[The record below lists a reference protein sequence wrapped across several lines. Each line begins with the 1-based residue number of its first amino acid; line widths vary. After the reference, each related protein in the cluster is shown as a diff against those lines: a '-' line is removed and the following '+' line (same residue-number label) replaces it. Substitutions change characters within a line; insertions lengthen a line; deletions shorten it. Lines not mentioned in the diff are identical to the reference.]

1 MINKVMKCG
10 IVETVLHWA
19 KAKESFDMKKK
30 LKGGATNATR
40 VLGIPKLEDAND
52 AGTKDSEKC
61 TLILTEGDSAKSLA
75 VAGLGIIGRNNYGV
89 FPLKGKLMNVRD
101 ANFKQLTQNEEIQ
114 NLIKILNLDTSKKY
128 DEGLKG
134 LRYGPVMLM
143 TDQDLDGSHIK
154 GLLMNMFQHWWPTL
168 YKQPGFLKEFVTP
181 IVKVKKSGVS
191 KQFFTL
197 KEYHTW
203 KARNNGGKGGK
214 AKYYKGLGT
223 NTSQE
228 AKEYFKNIAKHEI
241 TFQYA
246 GPEDDE
252 AIDLVFNKKR
262 ADDRKEWINGA
273 NDNDFVDHGQ
283 MTLNYSDFVNK
294 ELVQYSKYDVLRS
307 IPNMVDGFKPTQR
320 KVLFAAFKR
329 NLKSDVKVAQFVGY
343 ISEQT
348 AYHHGEVS
356 LETTIVGMAQ
366 DYVGSNN
373 INLLVPSGQFGTR
386 LLGGKDHASSR
397 YIFTRLSKAT
407 RAIFHPDDDGVYKYL
422 QDEGQ
427 SIEPAFYVPVIPTVL
442 VNGADGIGTGW
453 SSSVPNYN
461 PRDLVANLQRMLKG
475 EKVEEMHP
483 WYAGFSGSVQHTP
496 KGYEITGKIA
506 KTGPK
511 TIEISELPI
520 KVWTQDYKTFLQEM
534 LAGNVQE
541 TKPKDADAAPEKEQL
556 VIEDIKEYH
565 TENTVHFE
573 LTLSEQKMQLA
584 ESMGLEKAFKIRR
597 NGAATT
603 NMMLFDKEGKVK
615 KYASAEEILYDFADV
630 RIDFYNQRK
639 TVLCEKLLREKV
651 MLDYKTKFIIMVIK
665 KEIIISNR
673 KKKDIPADL
682 RRLKFP
688 TNKQIQ
694 KLTLA
699 NPEIKFTDDDDD
711 DDENEDDDDEPKDTK
726 SGFNYLL
733 GMPLWNLTFEK
744 VEELKRLAKEKAEA
758 FDAMMKI
765 APEQLWWADLEDL
778 KVAMNEL
785 DEDRAA
791 AAAETAK
798 LKERV
803 KAKPGQRAKGKG
815 KGKRVIDSE

>member
-1 MINKVMKCG
+1 MTRVYDVAGTSQRGKHEGIQVFLNGHRVKTGGDKGTIIKHFGDYVNMYLKQSDPRIHEIASDRWEFCISISDGQFNQVSFVNSICTIKGGTHVAHVTDQVIAAILKKVNAKNRGGMEIKPFHVKNHLWVFVNSLIENPAFDSQTKDTLTSKPTNFGSKCEVTEAMINKVMKCG

-30 LKGGATNATR
+30 LKGGATNAPR

-52 AGTKDSEKC
+52 AGTKNSDSC

-75 VAGLGIIGRNNYGV
+75 VAGLGIIGRNKYGV

-134 LRYGPVMLM
+134 LRYGSVMLM

-154 GLLMNMFQHWWPTL
+154 GLLMNMFQYWWPTL
-168 YKQPGFLKEFVTP
+168 YKTPGFLKEFVTP
-181 IVKVKKSGVS
+181 IVKVKKNGIS

-197 KEYHTW
+197 KEYHNW
-203 KARNNGGKGGK
+203 KQRNNGGKGWK

-262 ADDRKEWINGA
+262 ADDRKEWINNA
-273 NDNDFVDHGQ
+273 NDEDYVDHNQ
-283 MTLNYSDFVNK
+283 DRLKYADFVNK
-294 ELVQYSKYDVLRS
+294 ELVQYSKYDVQRS

-329 NLKSDVKVAQFVGY
+329 NLKQDVKVAQFVGY

-348 AYHHGEVS
+348 AYHHGEAS

-373 INLLVPSGQFGTR
+373 VNLLVPSGQFGTR

-397 YIFTRLSKAT
+397 YIFTRLSKVT
-407 RAIFHPDDDGVYKYL
+407 RSLFHPDDDGVYKYL
-422 QDEGQ
+422 IEEGQ
-427 SIEPAFYVPVIPTVL
+427 SIEPPFYVPVIPTVL

-461 PRDLVANLQRMLKG
+461 PRDIVANLQRLLKG

-483 WYAGFSGSVQHTP
+483 WYAGFTGTVQHTP
-496 KGYEITGKIA
+496 KGYEIGGKIA

-520 KVWTQDYKTFLQEM
+520 KVWTQDYKSFLQEM
-534 LAGNVQE
+534 LASNVQE
-541 TKPKDADAAPEKEQL
+541 KPKEKDADAGQEKEQI
-556 VIEDIKEYH
+556 VEDIK
-565 TENTVHFE
+565 
-573 LTLSEQKMQLA
+573 
-584 ESMGLEKAFKIRR
+584 
-597 NGAATT
+597 
-603 NMMLFDKEGKVK
+603 
-615 KYASAEEILYDFADV
+615 
-630 RIDFYNQRK
+630 
-639 TVLCEKLLREKV
+639 
-651 MLDYKTKFIIMVIK
+651 
-665 KEIIISNR
+665 
-673 KKKDIPADL
+673 
-682 RRLKFP
+682 
-688 TNKQIQ
+688 
-694 KLTLA
+694 
-699 NPEIKFTDDDDD
+699 
-711 DDENEDDDDEPKDTK
+711 
-726 SGFNYLL
+726 
-733 GMPLWNLTFEK
+733 
-744 VEELKRLAKEKAEA
+744 
-758 FDAMMKI
+758 
-765 APEQLWWADLEDL
+765 
-778 KVAMNEL
+778 
-785 DEDRAA
+785 
-791 AAAETAK
+791 
-798 LKERV
+798 
-803 KAKPGQRAKGKG
+803 
-815 KGKRVIDSE
+815 